1 MLTAWATRMLL
12 YLKTP
17 ETPVT
22 PPDIVAKTWKVLKLE
37 TTQAAFNYSPF
48 GYGYQHTAF
57 RSASINETGSVTALS
72 VYPTKGLALRN
83 AAGVMT
89 YIPLDY
95 SV

>member
-37 TTQAAFNYSPF
+37 TTPAAFNYSPF

-57 RSASINETGSVTALS
+57 LSASINETGSVTALS